1 MTNRSLTYRTLRR
14 PWTAAVPLLA
24 GAALLAGCRGPGGW
38 TSDEPPSPKEAVR
51 VHPDDG
57 ARGVP
62 ADHRIEVRVPDGR
75 LERVEVTRAG
85 DTGSELVPGRLT
97 PDGRG
102 WRSAGAP
109 LALASRYTV
118 EAVALDGH
126 GRRTA
131 RHTSFTT
138 YVPEHRIVGFFRPE
152 HRSTV
157 GTGMI
162 ISFAFNR
169 PVRDRAA
176 VERAVTVT
184 ARPEVTVA
192 PHWFGDRRL
201 DFRPREPWRP
211 GTEVSM
217 ALRLRDVR
225 AAPGVYGIQHK
236 TVRFRIGR
244 DRTSVVDATAHTMT
258 VRSAGKP
265 LATLP
270 VTAGDQD
277 NPTYNGRMVILE
289 RHPMTRMDGGTVG
302 FGGEYDIPDVPHAL
316 RLTTSGTF
324 LHGNYW
330 APRATFGAANTSHGC
345 VGLRDEQGGSPD
357 TPAGW
362 FYRTSLIGD
371 IVEVIRS
378 RDTTVAPD
386 NGLGGWN
393 MTWRAWLRGSAAD

>member
-1 MTNRSLTYRTLRR
+1 MSYRTLRNRAAGR
-14 PWTAAVPLLA
+14 PWTAAVPLLT
-24 GAALLAGCRGPGGW
+24 GAVLLAACQGPGGW
-38 TSDEPPSPKEAVR
+38 TSDAPRPAHEAVR
-51 VHPDDG
+51 VVPDDG
-57 ARGVP
+57 ARGVR

-85 DTGSELVPGRLT
+85 DTGSAPVPGRLS
-97 PDGRG
+97 PDGLG
-102 WRSAGAP
+102 WRSAGVP

-118 EAVALDGH
+118 EAVALDGQ

-138 YVPEHRIVGFFRPE
+138 YVPRHRVVGFFRPE

-162 ISFAFNR
+162 VSFDFNR

-176 VERAVTVT
+176 VERAVSVT
-184 ARPEVTVA
+184 ARPAVRIA
-192 PHWFGDRRL
+192 PHWFGARRL
-201 DFRPREPWRP
+201 DFRPRERWRP
-211 GTEVSM
+211 GTEVTM

-244 DRTSVVDATAHTMT
+244 DQTSVVDAAAHTMT
-258 VRSAGKP
+258 VRRAGTP
-265 LATLP
+265 PVTLP

-330 APRATFGAANTSHGC
+330 APRGTFGGANTSHGC

-362 FYRTSLIGD
+362 FYRNSLIGD
-371 IVEVIRS
+371 VVEVIRS
-378 RDTTVAPD
+378 QDATVAPD

-393 MTWRAWLRGSAAD
+393 MPWEEWLRGSAVR

>member
-1 MTNRSLTYRTLRR
+1 MSYRTLRNRAAGR
-14 PWTAAVPLLA
+14 PWTAAVPLLT
-24 GAALLAGCRGPGGW
+24 GAVLLSACQGPGGW
-38 TSDEPPSPKEAVR
+38 TSDAPRPSHEAVR
-51 VHPDDG
+51 VVPGDG
-57 ARGVP
+57 ARGVR
-62 ADHRIEVRVPDGR
+62 AGSRIEVRVPDGR

-85 DTGSELVPGRLT
+85 DTGSAPVPGRLSR
-97 PDGRG
+97 DGLG
-102 WRSAGAP
+102 WRSAGPP

-118 EAVALDGH
+118 EAVALDGQ

-131 RHTSFTT
+131 RHTSFFT
-138 YVPEHRIVGFFRPE
+138 YVPRHRVVGFFRPE
-152 HRSTV
+152 HRATV

-162 ISFAFNR
+162 VSFDFNR

-176 VERAVTVT
+176 VERAVSVT
-184 ARPEVTVA
+184 ARPAVRIA
-192 PHWFGDRRL
+192 AHWFGARRL
-201 DFRPREPWRP
+201 DFRPRERWRP
-211 GTEVSM
+211 GTEVTM

-244 DRTSVVDATAHTMT
+244 DQTSVVDAAAHTMT
-258 VRSAGKP
+258 VRRAGTP
-265 LATLP
+265 PVTLP

-330 APRATFGAANTSHGC
+330 AARGTFGGANTSHGC

-362 FYRTSLIGD
+362 FYGNSLIGD

-393 MTWRAWLRGSAAD
+393 MPWEEWLRGSALR